1 VSLVQPTLWFILG
14 PLLVASAAV
23 AQPQPAGR
31 QRQDRRVS
39 LPTTVEEPV
48 PEVRVASGNL
58 TTLVFNAPLDR
69 DTLEV
74 DRTRFKLADTG
85 ERSVSLEPATEL
97 GTGERLVVKVRFKDR
112 ALPAQAVIAL
122 VSHVSEMDGKV
133 EVDRKANTPEALLA
147 ALAQRDAELEELKAR
162 YVSGGPAGIVLSGWL
177 SERTGPIRLKAKKSV
192 VQANGLRTKEPFA
205 YRGEFSVLLAI
216 PLCNLPGQ
224 KPWVLGQVRLTGPDG
239 VPLKT
244 HFVQMNPATLA
255 PGEEGRIVVETEVSP
270 WTPDKAFTVELVDAS
285 GQRRLSFTLI
295 TE

>member
-1 VSLVQPTLWFILG
+1 MVQPTTWLLLG

-23 AQPQPAGR
+23 AQPQPPGR

-85 ERSVSLEPATEL
+85 EHSLNLEPATEL
-97 GTGERLVVKVRFKDR
+97 GSGERLVVKVRFKDR

-122 VSHVSEMDGKV
+122 VSHASEMDGKV

-147 ALAQRDAELEELKAR
+147 ALAQKEAELEELKAR
-162 YVSGGPAGIVLSGWL
+162 YVSGGPAGLVLSGWL
-177 SERTGPIRLKAKKSV
+177 NERTGPIRLVERVSV
-192 VQANGLRTKEPFA
+192 VEANGLRMQNSFA
-205 YRGEFSVLLAI
+205 YEGTFSVLLAI
-216 PLCNLPGQ
+216 SLRNLPGQ

-239 VPLKT
+239 VPLRT
-244 HFVQMNPATLA
+244 LSVQMRPATLA
-255 PGEEGRIVVETEVSP
+255 PGEEGRLVVETEVSP
-270 WTPDKAFTVELVDAS
+270 WTPKKAFNVELVDAS
-285 GQRRLSFTLI
+285 SQRRLSFTLK
-295 TE
+295 TR